1 MALIDFVPAVLTSKS
16 KRHFAMYCCRGGK
29 RMALEGIVW
38 REVAAV
44 GKERSVLPAGEVVE
58 AARTAAVGR

>member
-1 MALIDFVPAVLTSKS
+1 
-16 KRHFAMYCCRGGK
+16 
-29 RMALEGIVW
+29 MALEGIVW